1 MTYSAVYCALI
12 GKRLQNPIT
21 KDDCYCEKHHII
33 PKSEGGTNDP
43 DNLVNLTAREHYIA
57 HLLLA
62 KIYDDYKMWC
72 ALHRLIHGNKKH
84 YTRITSR
91 MYDKIKQA
99 NSILAKCMVK
109 GIKRPP
115 RNKEWCE
122 AISRAKEG
130 VPSKRKGVSLDNNK
144 GKKWWHKDTENFFG
158 FECPGDGWIPGCYQ
172 KPELRANGGKAIVG
186 MVWWNNGVVEVKRRT
201 QPEGFV
207 RGRL

>member
-12 GKRLQNPIT
+12 TKRLQNPLP
-21 KDDCYCEKHHII
+21 DDEYGEVHHII
-33 PKSEGGTNDP
+33 PKSEGGTNDK
-43 DNLVNLTAREHYIA
+43 DNLVRLSAREHFIA

-62 KIYDDYKMWC
+62 KIYNDFKMWC
-72 ALHRLIHGNKKH
+72 AIKRLVHGNKKH
-84 YTRITSR
+84 YTRVNSR
-91 MYDKIKQA
+91 TYSLIKKRY
-99 NSILAKCMVK
+99 SSCPHPSK
-109 GIKRPP
+109 GIKLPP
-115 RNKEWCE
+115 RSKSWCE
-122 AISRAKEG
+122 AISRGKKG
-130 VPSKRKGVSLDNNK
+130 IPSPRKGKPCLSNI
-144 GKKWWHKDTENFFG
+144 GKKWWHLGDKNFFG